1 MALEWHVTLSCKPF
15 DTMETPV
22 FGEYTSVRVCRYTE
36 KKKKRKKEQENSHTN
51 EQVHK
56 LILPPV
62 IDL

>member
-1 MALEWHVTLSCKPF
+1 
-15 DTMETPV
+15 METPV